1 MTKAEMVEFIVDMF
15 NKHATSPIGDTDKKY
30 IIKVACERNKKWE
43 IENRYLKCL
52 DLEKL
57 QYTNSTITS
66 RCNNALWELTYIN
79 ICPGC

>member
-1 MTKAEMVEFIVDMF
+1 MTKTKMLEFIVDMF

-57 QYTNSTITS
+57 QCMRWLHNLFCFQRKKFRNS
-66 RCNNALWELTYIN
+66 L
-79 ICPGC
+79 

>member
-1 MTKAEMVEFIVDMF
+1 MTKEEMVEFIVDMF
-15 NKHATSPIGDTDKKY
+15 NKHADSPIGDTHKKH
-30 IIKVACERNKKWE
+30 IIKVACEQNKKWE

-66 RCNNALWELTYIN
+66 RCSDALCELTYTN
-79 ICPGC
+79 ICLGY

>member
-15 NKHATSPIGDTDKKY
+15 NKYAVNPIGDTNKTY
-30 IIKVACERNKKWE
+30 IIKVACEQNKKWE

-66 RCNNALWELTYIN
+66 RCNNALWELTNIN